1 MQAFIESG
9 DAIMVVIGFVVV
21 EIIAVIMLRR
31 SRAVSI
37 IISIIP
43 GLCLMLALLAA
54 LQKNG
59 WQVIAFWITLSLPF
73 HLIDL
78 RSRLRS

>member
-54 LQKNG
+54 LQKIG